1 MSGEHFSGHRLRA
14 SRGGRGHRVRG
25 RGPWRARPE
34 EGAGAGSGRRRP
46 PRSRCGRH
54 RDRGRGPAVRQEQ
67 AATARRAGAARRSRS
82 GRRLPR
88 SGSRGRTRPAARAL
102 RPRLTRSPVCPGPRA
117 PAPHA
122 PTRPSRSGSTPGA
135 GLRAPAVASTHL
147 LTGEVRRRSAT
158 GTPPWSRHPLIWLIP
173 PPHALLYGL
182 TPRGRLRVAPREPGP
197 APDSRTPQL
206 RCDHNELRR
215 RTPTVSA
222 QRRSLPRGDGEV
234 SAGPR
239 RAGGHVP
246 VVHLPPDR
254 PAAARG
260 KARRVRR
267 SSPAS
272 HTCTG
277 STGGTTDRRPAE
289 HRPAPPCH
297 PPAE

>member
-1 MSGEHFSGHRLRA
+1 M
-14 SRGGRGHRVRG
+14 GRPHPRVRG

-54 RDRGRGPAVRQEQ
+54 RGRGRGPGGPSGAGG
-67 AATARRAGAARRSRS
+67 AGRRAEAARRRRS
-82 GRRLPR
+82 GCRLPR
-88 SGSRGRTRPAARAL
+88 SGCRGRTRPVARAL
-102 RPRLTRSPVCPGPRA
+102 RPRLTRPPARPGPCA
-117 PAPHA
+117 SAPHGPAP
-122 PTRPSRSGSTPGA
+122 PSRSGSTRGA
-135 GLRAPAVASTHL
+135 GLRTPAVASAHL
-147 LTGEVRRRSAT
+147 LTGVVQRLSTA
-158 GTPPWSRHPLIWLIP
+158 GAPPRPRHPPIWLIP

-182 TPRGRLRVAPREPGP
+182 PPRGRLRVAPREPGP
-197 APDSRTPQL
+197 APDIRTPQL

-234 SAGPR
+234 SAGSR

-260 KARRVRR
+260 KARRVRP